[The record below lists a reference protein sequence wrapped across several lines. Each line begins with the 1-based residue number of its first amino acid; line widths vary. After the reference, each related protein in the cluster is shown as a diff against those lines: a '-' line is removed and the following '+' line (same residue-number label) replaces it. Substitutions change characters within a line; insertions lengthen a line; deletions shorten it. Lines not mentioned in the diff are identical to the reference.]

1 MGSGIWIVS
10 RQRGGIMF
18 DFLMTKEQKELQEEM
33 RDFTKSID
41 RQYILDME
49 AEKIQYPKEI
59 LVEAAKRNL
68 LGIRFPK
75 EYGGRGLGWA
85 EEIIAI
91 EEVATLGIPPACLYS
106 LVSIVGECINQFGN
120 EKQKEKYLR
129 PITKGEL
136 FCAEALT
143 EPRGGSDFFGATTT
157 ARREGDHYILNG
169 QKRFIVGAEGADFL
183 MAYAKT
189 NPEAPPRDSLSCFL
203 VDRDE
208 SIEVKHVYKL
218 MGAHGG
224 GTGRVMFRDTKVG
237 VENLVGGEG
246 EGGKIFYRMMI
257 PERLSSAAGAL
268 GMARASLEVASR
280 YTTRRKAF
288 GSKIKDFQAVSF
300 KIADSI
306 TELDAATSLVYA
318 TAMAIDSGVE
328 SGKARRLVSESKRF
342 ATEMCWH
349 VVNHAMQAMGGIA
362 YTDIYPIERMLRD
375 TRLIMIWTGTNEIMN
390 LIIQHEF
397 YKEMAQG
404 KPAGRDI
411 ELDAPEAFNEEE
423 KIYE

>member
-1 MGSGIWIVS
+1 ML
-10 RQRGGIMF
+10 

-59 LVEAAKRNL
+59 LIEAAKRNL

-106 LVSIVGECINQFGN
+106 LVSIVGECINQFGT
-120 EKQKEKYLR
+120 EEQKEKYLR
-129 PITKGEL
+129 PITGGKL

-169 QKRFIVGAEGADFL
+169 QKRFIVGAEGADFF

-208 SIEVKHVYKL
+208 SIEVGHIYKL

-224 GTGRVMFRDTKVG
+224 GTGRVVFRDTKVG
-237 VENLVGGEG
+237 IENLVGGEG

-404 KPAGRDI
+404 KPSGRDI
-411 ELDAPEAFNEEE
+411 ELDAPEALNEEE